1 MKEYATESWWFQWA
15 QSALADGSFEQI
27 LGNAGHTIDQ
37 LMIDLQHVARPEIA
51 TPTWIRAYSSP
62 FPTPTYARGVIASP
76 GRSLRALS
84 PAFRRWTPSSL

>member
-1 MKEYATESWWFQWA
+1 MNTVLPLAEGIEGLMKEYATESWWFQWA

-62 FPTPTYARGVIASP
+62 FPTPT
-76 GRSLRALS
+76 
-84 PAFRRWTPSSL
+84 